1 MPGLV
6 IGVIGGFHYPATCDK
21 AIAEGKADIIYAARA
36 YISNND
42 YGQLVLE
49 GRDDDIVPCLRC
61 NKCHGRGA
69 NDPFVSVCSVNP
81 CIGLEQKVA
90 RMQVPTKGGKRVAII
105 GGGPVAMRCAMYLQD
120 RGHIPVIYVK
130 GPPSW
135 AAPSSIPTTLISSCP
150 SATSRTS

>member
-1 MPGLV
+1 MKKNVPGLV

-69 NDPFVSVCSVNP
+69 TIPSVSVCSVNP
-81 CIGLEQKVA
+81 CIGLSRRLPGCRFPPRAGKQGCHH
-90 RMQVPTKGGKRVAII
+90 RRRPQVHA
-105 GGGPVAMRCAMYLQD
+105 LQ
-120 RGHIPVIYVK
+120 P
-130 GPPSW
+130 
-135 AAPSSIPTTLISSCP
+135 C
-150 SATSRTS
+150 TSRIAAILP